1 MVPGRRLS
9 KETFGRTIE
18 KIVEADIS
26 DEQQINSRK
35 IITKKNTFVSLTP
48 TMMRVI

>member
-26 DEQQINSRK
+26 DEQQITNWRK
-35 IITKKNTFVSLTP
+35 IVTKKNTFVSPTP
-48 TMMRVI
+48 TLR